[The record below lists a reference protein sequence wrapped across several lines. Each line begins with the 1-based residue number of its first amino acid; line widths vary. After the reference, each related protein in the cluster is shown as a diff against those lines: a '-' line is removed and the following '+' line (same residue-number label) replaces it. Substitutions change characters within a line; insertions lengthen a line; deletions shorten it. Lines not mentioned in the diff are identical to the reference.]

1 MESQL
6 YYTRQEL
13 FNQKHNNYIETDTNI
28 MFTQDS
34 SKFNYYKK
42 LYILKPNASDVTEIY
57 VELKVYMVVV
67 QHLNSKASRWMN
79 EFEAYVFYSIEDY
92 MKCLGEANKNRLF

>member
-1 MESQL
+1 METKL
-6 YYTRQEL
+6 YYTRDEVL
-13 FNQKHNNYIETDTNI
+13 NKTHF
-28 MFTQDS
+28 
-34 SKFNYYKK
+34 KFVDNGKDIYLYQNDGSFEIYKK
-42 LYILKPNASDVTEIY
+42 LFLLKLNVSDVTEIY

-92 MKCLGEANKNRLF
+92 MKCLSEANKNRLF